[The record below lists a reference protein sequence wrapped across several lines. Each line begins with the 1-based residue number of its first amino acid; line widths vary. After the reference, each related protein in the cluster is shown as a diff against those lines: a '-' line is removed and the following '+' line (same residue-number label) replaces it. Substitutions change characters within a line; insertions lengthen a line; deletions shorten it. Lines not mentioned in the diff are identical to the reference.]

1 MLCFGFKFQRFMTTR
16 FHEFFFQNV
25 AKDNPNITLNMFSIF
40 FSLFQLRSIRSWS
53 RKYQFAQMRSTNFP
67 QIWTVPSSLEISAA
81 VEREGADS
89 RNFHWLQWSDLTKAV
104 GIHARKVS
112 YFYCFLHKISRTCAL
127 LSQKWIKKDFKLSEI

>member
-1 MLCFGFKFQRFMTTR
+1 MLSIPSDSNNWNALLRIHISKIYDNKISRI
-16 FHEFFFQNV
+16 FFQNV

-89 RNFHWLQWSDLTKAV
+89 RNFHRLQWSDFTKAV

-112 YFYCFLHKISRTCAL
+112 YLFLL
-127 LSQKWIKKDFKLSEI
+127 LFT